1 MSAHGVVIV
10 GLICAA
16 LGFELASVL
25 WYGRGAFDDHTAAGQ
40 DEQEGADRG

>member
-16 LGFELASVL
+16 LGFALASVL
-25 WYGRGAFDDHTAAGQ
+25 WYGRGAFDDHTPDAEAPESTRE
-40 DEQEGADRG
+40 DA